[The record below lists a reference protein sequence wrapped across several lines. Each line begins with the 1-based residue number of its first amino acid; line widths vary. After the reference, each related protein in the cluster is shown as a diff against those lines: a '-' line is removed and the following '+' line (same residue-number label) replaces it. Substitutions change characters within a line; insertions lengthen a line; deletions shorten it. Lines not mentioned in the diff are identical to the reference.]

1 MEEEVNC
8 RKHRILLG
16 SSLEGLSFAFVT
28 LFHSACIKVQNALE
42 ANSPKLKEETSH
54 RITCLKINI
63 IVIIIFSVF
72 LIVMLIYIPVKNCH

>member
-16 SSLEGLSFAFVT
+16 SSVKGLSFAFVT

-42 ANSPKLKEETSH
+42 ANVSPKLKAENSH
-54 RITCLKINI
+54 GITY
-63 IVIIIFSVF
+63 V
-72 LIVMLIYIPVKNCH
+72 